1 VIAYR
6 SDLEQ
11 VHRHKRLDT
20 SKLSYSCTWRSS
32 WENEPHVSMSLR
44 NADAMAKGN
53 ARHVWAN
60 PVRSIGNF
68 AQQWIFW

>member
-1 VIAYR
+1 
-6 SDLEQ
+6 
-11 VHRHKRLDT
+11 
-20 SKLSYSCTWRSS
+20 
-32 WENEPHVSMSLR
+32 MSLR